1 MVRVTA
7 KAPAGLGSSLS
18 LRRGAEGRQNV
29 PQSERLFV
37 LSYSKNNNNGVVFFW
52 CQLQPFTEIALN
64 LMAAR
69 DARKRR

>member
-1 MVRVTA
+1 MMHVRD

-29 PQSERLFV
+29 PQSESLFV
-37 LSYSKNNNNGVVFFW
+37 LSYSKNNNGVVFFW